1 MQTISSFSFLQKKF
15 ACLDASPGQRAVES
29 LAAQSESSASRLELT
44 WNGMG
49 QQNFAFSEYCV
60 PRTYVGTFIF
70 KYNAHLPLAAP
81 HVEVQHGALLGPP
94 HAAAAPHQR
103 HHAQPRVRRGGQV
116 RVLHHQAAAARH
128 LGHQL

>member
-29 LAAQSESSASRLELT
+29 LEAQSESSASRLELT
-44 WNGMG
+44 WNVILP
-49 QQNFAFSEYCV
+49 FVCSENIRWHIY
-60 PRTYVGTFIF
+60 IES
-70 KYNAHLPLAAP
+70 HLPLAAP
-81 HVEVQHGALLGPP
+81 HVEVQHGALLGLP

-116 RVLHHQAAAARH
+116 GVLHHQAAAARH
-128 LGHQL
+128 LGSPALVSSS